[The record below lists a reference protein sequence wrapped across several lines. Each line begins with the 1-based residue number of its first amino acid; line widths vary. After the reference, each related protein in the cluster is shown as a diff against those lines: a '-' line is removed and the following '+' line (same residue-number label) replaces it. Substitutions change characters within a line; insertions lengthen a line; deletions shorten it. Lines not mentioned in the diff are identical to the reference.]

1 LGMKKIVL
9 GLVLVLLLSGCMG
22 NTYELYKP
30 IDTSNKKIGMPLSN
44 RYIAGD
50 IKNLF
55 RKNGW
60 TILIKETGGYRT
72 TGVSGANV
80 DLKTIKEPNPAYIL
94 YLNQERY
101 DTCFPTFTDA
111 LIRYDLSIVNAK
123 SGEQVYFQE
132 GNDCRSRILKKLKIG
147 LNPFFVN

>member
-1 LGMKKIVL
+1 MKKIVL

-80 DLKTIKEPNPAYIL
+80 DLKTIK
-94 YLNQERY
+94 
-101 DTCFPTFTDA
+101 
-111 LIRYDLSIVNAK
+111 
-123 SGEQVYFQE
+123 
-132 GNDCRSRILKKLKIG
+132 
-147 LNPFFVN
+147 

>member
-1 LGMKKIVL
+1 MKKIVL

-147 LNPFFVN
+147 LNPFFVNK